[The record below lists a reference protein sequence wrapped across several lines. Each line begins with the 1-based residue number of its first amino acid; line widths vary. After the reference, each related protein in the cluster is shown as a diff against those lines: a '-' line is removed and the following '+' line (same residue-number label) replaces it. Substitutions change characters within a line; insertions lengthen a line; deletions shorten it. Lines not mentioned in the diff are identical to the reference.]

1 MNERVNVVLYEP
13 EIPQNTGNI
22 MRTCVAAGVGL
33 HIIGPCGFDLED
45 KRFKRATTNHITWAD
60 YEFYKDFGDFKSRQT
75 EGEFFFMTRYGRKA
89 PSDID
94 FAGIPGD
101 KKIYL
106 FFGKESTGIPEE
118 ILRANLER
126 CFRIPMTKDC
136 RCLNL
141 SNAAAIVIY
150 EAMRQLGYPGLATE
164 EVQKGADH
172 LEEYSYDATL
182 RLKP

>member
-1 MNERVNVVLYEP
+1 
-13 EIPQNTGNI
+13 
-22 MRTCVAAGVGL
+22 
-33 HIIGPCGFDLED
+33 
-45 KRFKRATTNHITWAD
+45 
-60 YEFYKDFGDFKSRQT
+60 
-75 EGEFFFMTRYGRKA
+75 MTRYGRKA